1 MRVSFVG
8 VWVYVLVPV
17 SRTFL
22 SFFMSWAAVF
32 ASGAF
37 LGLRKG
43 GSGKASFASAA
54 VFCFPCITLLSREA
68 LIIWVRLF
76 SASREPLNP
85 SGLVGLYFAFLL
97 SVLGSFLLPIRP
109 LRVCA
114 PLLLPAS
121 PLSDSLFPSSRPF
134 FRFWG
139 MLLNFGAEIRS

>member
-8 VWVYVLVPV
+8 VWVYVLVPA

-43 GSGKASFASAA
+43 GSGRASFASAA

-114 PLLLPAS
+114 AS
-121 PLSDSLFPSSRPF
+121 SSFLS
-134 FRFWG
+134 FWG
-139 MLLNFGAEIRS
+139 ACC

>member
-8 VWVYVLVPV
+8 VWVYVLVPA

-54 VFCFPCITLLSREA
+54 VFCFFAPVFLSRLLHSA
-68 LIIWVRLF
+68 AFPCLSHAAVVPLLRLPLVILQRF
-76 SASREPLNP
+76 SLLPCFRHRLAADTSFAPSVPLLP
-85 SGLVGLYFAFLL
+85 DPPPLPFRSFL
-97 SVLGSFLLPIRP
+97 SVVLGA
-109 LRVCA
+109 CC
-114 PLLLPAS
+114 
-121 PLSDSLFPSSRPF
+121 
-134 FRFWG
+134 
-139 MLLNFGAEIRS
+139 